1 MGIINHAELKRGVYD
16 ERLWLVK
23 TKKKARKEKEK
34 IEVSAL
40 FVATGNLNRPVY
52 ERTNIWG
59 QISNALL
66 L

>member
-1 MGIINHAELKRGVYD
+1 MNDCG
-16 ERLWLVK
+16 WL
-23 TKKKARKEKEK
+23 KKKKKEARKEKEK

-40 FVATGNLNRPVY
+40 FVAISNLNRPVY

-59 QISNALL
+59 QIPNALL